1 MKQATPRTCR
11 CSPAERHGATRESA
25 IDRLTGIATRE
36 RDGHP
41 ESGTGTQAGLRV
53 RRRDDYEL
61 LGLLVGILLI
71 LLVLAVTLGAG
82 LQLT

>member
-1 MKQATPRTCR
+1 M
-11 CSPAERHGATRESA
+11 RESA
-25 IDRLTGIATRE
+25 IDRVTSIATRE
-36 RDGHP
+36 RGGYL
-41 ESGTGTQAGLRV
+41 EGRTGTRTGRRV

-82 LQLT
+82 LQLTG